1 MLTAYS
7 EIQTP
12 EKKKKHFR
20 NVKYKIITFLGY
32 SVTSSEAPSS
42 QQPYCSGC
50 LFVGMQRFSFYTL
63 SYSTS
68 ES

>member
-12 EKKKKHFR
+12 EKKHFR
-20 NVKYKIITFLGY
+20 NVKYKIITFLGH

-42 QQPYCSGC
+42 QQPHRSGC
-50 LFVGMQRFSFYTL
+50 LFVGMQRFSFDTL
-63 SYSTS
+63 SHSTS